1 MAEIGDRVE
10 IEMREREKEREKRR
24 FVERG
29 FLVND
34 SRGW

>member
-10 IEMREREKEREKRR
+10 IEMREREREREKRR

-29 FLVND
+29 F
-34 SRGW
+34 W

>member
-10 IEMREREKEREKRR
+10 IEMREKEREREKRR

-29 FLVND
+29 F
-34 SRGW
+34 W